1 MVSTSGKSA
10 LACAL
15 LSACAVT
22 YIHAQN
28 STDAVPP
35 VIDVHVHAI
44 DESWPGG
51 PTCPN
56 QAKFLASDPAT
67 KESPIGWSQEECTP
81 SFIHR
86 PRASTSWTR
95 LPR

>member
-1 MVSTSGKSA
+1 MFSTLREPA

-15 LSACAVT
+15 FSAFALTNVQ
-22 YIHAQN
+22 AQN
-28 STDAVPP
+28 TTDTVPP

-44 DESWPGG
+44 DESWPSG

-67 KESPIGWSQEECTP
+67 KEGPIGWSQE
-81 SFIHR
+81 
-86 PRASTSWTR
+86 
-95 LPR
+95 